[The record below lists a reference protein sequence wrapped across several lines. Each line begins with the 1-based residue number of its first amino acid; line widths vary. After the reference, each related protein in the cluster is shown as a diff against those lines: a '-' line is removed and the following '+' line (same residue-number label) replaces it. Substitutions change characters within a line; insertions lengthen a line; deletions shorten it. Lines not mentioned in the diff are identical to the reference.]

1 MEILFRTRK
10 LQRTMCS
17 KSELI
22 REYGKQNAGVIMR
35 RLAVLD
41 AADCLVDV
49 PREPPDR
56 CHALIGRRKGQYAV
70 DAQHPF
76 RIVFRPADDPL
87 PLDDAGSL
95 DLQRVTSI
103 EILDVKDYH

>member
-1 MEILFRTRK
+1 
-10 LQRTMCS
+10 
-17 KSELI
+17 
-22 REYGKQNAGVIMR
+22 MR

-41 AADCLVDV
+41 AADCLADV
-49 PREPPDR
+49 PCEPPDR
-56 CHALIGRRKGQYAV
+56 CHALIGQRKGQYAV

-76 RIVFRPADDPL
+76 RIIFRPADDPL
-87 PLDDAGSL
+87 PLDDDGSL

>member
-22 REYGKQNAGVIMR
+22 REHGKQNAGVIMR

-41 AADCLVDV
+41 AADCLADV

-70 DAQHPF
+70 DALHPF
-76 RIVFRPADDPL
+76 RIIFRPADDR
-87 PLDDAGSL
+87 SL
-95 DLQRVTSI
+95 DLLRVTSI